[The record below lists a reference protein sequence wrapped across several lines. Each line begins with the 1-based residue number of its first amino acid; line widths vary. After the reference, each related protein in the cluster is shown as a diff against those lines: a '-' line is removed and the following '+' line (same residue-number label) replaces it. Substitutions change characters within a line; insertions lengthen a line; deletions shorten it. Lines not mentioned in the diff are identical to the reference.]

1 MRGIASTIC
10 HVKDSGAAAIAE
22 IYSWYIENSMISL
35 EKVRETLI
43 HELRAMPIHV
53 LIAGIDLPNEA
64 GVKLHEKLG
73 LKKIGQLEEVEIK

>member
-1 MRGIASTIC
+1 
-10 HVKDSGAAAIAE
+10 
-22 IYSWYIENSMISL
+22 MIIL

-73 LKKIGQLEEVEIK
+73 LKRIGQLEKVEIK